1 MVIPEIWLNGDG
13 GPKCCSLAV
22 LPSAGLQAVCGS
34 SSVAGERLCRP
45 SLILVAVLSCRLLP
59 AVTQRKTEKSNKVGS
74 PSGCALRALEVFTK
88 G

>member
-1 MVIPEIWLNGDG
+1 MGMGVQNGG
-13 GPKCCSLAV
+13 S
-22 LPSAGLQAVCGS
+22 SVCGSSSHLRS